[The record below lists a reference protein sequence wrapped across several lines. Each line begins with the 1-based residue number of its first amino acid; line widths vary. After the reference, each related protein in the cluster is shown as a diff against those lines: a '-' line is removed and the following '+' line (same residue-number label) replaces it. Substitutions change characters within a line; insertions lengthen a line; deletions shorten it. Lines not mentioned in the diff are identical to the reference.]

1 MKNPEFNTLNAED
14 LVARLKQHPIILAR
28 MESLL
33 NLIDNAD
40 GDVVTAD
47 AAEFRTIDELRQM
60 GSEVL
65 HGWANT
71 NSEKAT
77 IAAMDN
83 IKVKKNA

>member
-1 MKNPEFNTLNAED
+1 MKSPELKTMNAED
-14 LVARLKQHPIILAR
+14 LVARLKQHPTILAR

-71 NSEKAT
+71 NAEKAAV
-77 IAAMDN
+77 AAMTDDN
-83 IKVKKNA
+83 VKKNV